1 MSSFGRPP
9 LFGNWLY
16 DRIGVEGLLGEVQM
30 WAIARS
36 SSSSSSSSSGG
47 SSSRSSSGS
56 GPSYLGGLSPR
67 ASGTAA

>member
-36 SSSSSSSSSGG
+36 SSGSSSSSSRS
-47 SSSRSSSGS
+47 SSSGS
-56 GPSYLGGLSPR
+56 GPSYLGGLSPG
-67 ASGTAA
+67 ASGTAAA

>member
-36 SSSSSSSSSGG
+36 SSSSSGSSS

-56 GPSYLGGLSPR
+56 GPSYLGGLSPG
-67 ASGTAA
+67 ASGTAAA